1 MFCALQQQKQRRLGP
16 QEDVREVWA
25 SLSAALEEVAQQ
37 ALLEEWSPE
46 REAEASDGED
56 RGRSR
61 EQQGGIQAGGTHAG
75 QADSHEARLRAVCE
89 VVAQY
94 GRSLVADDLEGLQY
108 LLMRLQ
114 QGARQRWRR
123 FAVPLKGLIA
133 ELQGAVQAQYG
144 GRVVLRVSRLL

>member
-1 MFCALQQQKQRRLGP
+1 MWATLG
-16 QEDVREVWA
+16 
-25 SLSAALEEVAQQ
+25 AALDEVAQQ

-46 REAEASDGED
+46 RSADPLNADEPGHAGSTEQ
-56 RGRSR
+56 
-61 EQQGGIQAGGTHAG
+61 QQGGMQDAGMHAG
-75 QADSHEARLRAVCE
+75 TADTHEARLRAVCE

-123 FAVPLKGLIA
+123 LAGPLKGLLA

-144 GRVVLRVSRLL
+144 GRVALRVSRLL